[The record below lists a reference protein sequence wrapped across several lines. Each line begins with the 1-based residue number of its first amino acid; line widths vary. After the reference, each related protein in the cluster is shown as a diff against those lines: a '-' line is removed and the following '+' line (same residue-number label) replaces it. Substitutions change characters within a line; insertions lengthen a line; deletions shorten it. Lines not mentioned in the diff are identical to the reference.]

1 MRKNFYTSEAA
12 TEEALAAGVQKLISE
27 MVSLGLSR
35 AWLACDSKS
44 NVSGMIASVI
54 GEQPA
59 KALGKGQS
67 VRVGQSGTMTL
78 QTTLTLPLSASGV
91 AILACYPSK
100 KLLDRL
106 DGLRDA
112 AVLIVVPWS
121 ESDVAQWVQ
130 AHGPVDVLGR
140 TTTSVTTVSNLV
152 VARALESI
160 SGVINFSTGVADP
173 RDKDSV
179 IDAFRILEEGGEAVS
194 PDEVRAWLVQKG
206 MKPEHANQIAAVAAA
221 PGKFRKHSGTPRW
234 RADILKQWRTG

>member
-1 MRKNFYTSEAA
+1 MRKNFYASEAA
-12 TEEALAAGVQKLISE
+12 TDEALAAGVQKLFSE
-27 MVSLGLSR
+27 MASLSLTR
-35 AWLACDSKS
+35 AWLVCDSKN

-59 KALGKGQS
+59 KALGKGQP
-67 VRVGQSGTMTL
+67 VRVGQSGSITL
-78 QTTLTLPLSASGV
+78 HTTLTLPLSASGV
-91 AILACYPSK
+91 AILACHPSK

-130 AHGPVDVLGR
+130 AHGPIDVLER
-140 TTTSVTTVSNLV
+140 TSSPAATVSNPV

-160 SGVINFSTGVADP
+160 RHVINFSTGIADP

-179 IDAFRILEEGGEAVS
+179 IDAFRILKDGGEVVTPA
-194 PDEVRAWLVQKG
+194 EVRAWFVQKG
-206 MKPEHANQIAAVAAA
+206 MKPEHANQIEAIAAA

-234 RADILKQWRTG
+234 RAGILEQWREG